1 MKGLLLA
8 AGLFLSFGL
17 AALPDSLG
25 AQAVKGHLVDSETRR
40 AVINGSVALR
50 DSLGVV
56 VARAGT
62 DEDGAFMLKAPEHGC
77 LSIPGTM
84 RGPRRTGSSG
94 RPHWVVGRGS
104 NWPDCRAHHAPRSC
118 SPPPREDRSTAGRL
132 RAVGGGAPMSP
143 ARRKVD
149 LDAVAERCQALKLMH
164 VAECLPELVEEASR
178 EDLSPVKFF
187 DRVLEREIERKNERR
202 IVTSLRLSGLP
213 VGKTFEGFDWTF
225 QPRAD
230 RSKIEALATCAF
242 VRQTENV
249 LFMGPPGV
257 GKSHLAVALAVK
269 AIKNGFSATHFLLD
283 DLMHVLKG
291 DAAIPPRRLKAK
303 RYLNS
308 SLLVIDEV
316 GFRPLDRQEANLFF
330 RLVSARYEKGSII
343 LTSNKHVRDWP
354 EIFADDEIL
363 TTAILDRLLHHVHIV
378 HIDGRSYRL
387 RELDGLLK
395 QPASDAP
402 AKGGDT
408 KTT

>member
-1 MKGLLLA
+1 
-8 AGLFLSFGL
+8 
-17 AALPDSLG
+17 
-25 AQAVKGHLVDSETRR
+25 
-40 AVINGSVALR
+40 
-50 DSLGVV
+50 
-56 VARAGT
+56 
-62 DEDGAFMLKAPEHGC
+62 
-77 LSIPGTM
+77 
-84 RGPRRTGSSG
+84 
-94 RPHWVVGRGS
+94 
-104 NWPDCRAHHAPRSC
+104 
-118 SPPPREDRSTAGRL
+118 
-132 RAVGGGAPMSP
+132 MSA

-149 LDAVAERCQALKLMH
+149 LDAVAERCQALKLVH
-164 VAECLPELVEEASR
+164 AAECLPELVEEASR
-178 EDLSPVKFF
+178 EDLSPLKFF
-187 DRVLEREIERKNERR
+187 DRVLEREIERKDERR
-202 IVTSLRLSGLP
+202 IATSLRLSGLP
-213 VGKTFEGFDWTF
+213 VGKTFEAFDWTF

-230 RSKIEALATCAF
+230 RSKLELLATCGYL
-242 VRQTENV
+242 RQTENV

-378 HIDGRSYRL
+378 LIDGRSYRL
-387 RELDGLLK
+387 REIDGLLK
-395 QPASDAP
+395 QPAPSLP
-402 AKGGDT
+402 SKGGEI
-408 KTT
+408 KTA

>member
-1 MKGLLLA
+1 MSA
-8 AGLFLSFGL
+8 A
-17 AALPDSLG
+17 
-25 AQAVKGHLVDSETRR
+25 
-40 AVINGSVALR
+40 
-50 DSLGVV
+50 
-56 VARAGT
+56 
-62 DEDGAFMLKAPEHGC
+62 
-77 LSIPGTM
+77 
-84 RGPRRTGSSG
+84 RGG
-94 RPHWVVGRGS
+94 
-104 NWPDCRAHHAPRSC
+104 
-118 SPPPREDRSTAGRL
+118 
-132 RAVGGGAPMSP
+132 
-143 ARRKVD
+143 VD
-149 LDAVAERCQALKLMH
+149 LDAVAERCLNLKLMH
-164 VAECLPELVEEASR
+164 AAECLPELVEEASR
-178 EDLSPVKFF
+178 EDLTPVKFF
-187 DRVLEREIERKNERR
+187 DLVLEREIERKDERR
-202 IVTSLRLSGLP
+202 IVTSLKLSGLP

-242 VRQTENV
+242 IRQTDNV

-363 TTAILDRLLHHVHIV
+363 TTAILDRLLHHVHII

-395 QPASDAP
+395 QPPSSP
-402 AKGGDT
+402 PGKEGEI
-408 KTT
+408 KTS

>member
-1 MKGLLLA
+1 
-8 AGLFLSFGL
+8 
-17 AALPDSLG
+17 
-25 AQAVKGHLVDSETRR
+25 
-40 AVINGSVALR
+40 
-50 DSLGVV
+50 
-56 VARAGT
+56 
-62 DEDGAFMLKAPEHGC
+62 
-77 LSIPGTM
+77 
-84 RGPRRTGSSG
+84 
-94 RPHWVVGRGS
+94 
-104 NWPDCRAHHAPRSC
+104 
-118 SPPPREDRSTAGRL
+118 
-132 RAVGGGAPMSP
+132 MSA

-149 LDAVAERCQALKLMH
+149 LDAVAERCQTLKLMH
-164 VAECLPELVEEASR
+164 AAECLPELVEEASR
-178 EDLSPVKFF
+178 EDLSPVTFF
-187 DRVLEREIERKNERR
+187 DRVLEREIERKDERR
-202 IVTSLRLSGLP
+202 IATSLKLSGLP
-213 VGKTFEGFDWTF
+213 VGKTLEDFDWTF

-230 RSKIEALATCAF
+230 RPKLELLATCAF
-242 VRQTENV
+242 IRQRDNV

-283 DLMHVLKG
+283 DLMHVLKA
-291 DAAIPPRRLKAK
+291 DAAILPRRLKAK

-395 QPASDAP
+395 QPASSPPDE
-402 AKGGDT
+402 GGEI